1 MEYRVLGRTGLK
13 VSEIGLGTVEL
24 GMDYGLRIPG
34 EFERPSQ
41 TDAIS
46 LIHEAVEA
54 GVNFIDTARQYGVAE
69 EVLGKALRG
78 LRDKVILCT
87 KCAWFPGEVPTGSE
101 LHRAIRNDVETS
113 LRLLQTDCVEVMM
126 VHTATL
132 EVIGHSEVW
141 ETLESLRQE
150 GKLRYIG
157 ASTYGTQAPLA
168 AINNGACD
176 VLEIAYSL
184 LDQEAEERVL
194 PSAEKANIGVIA
206 RSVLYRGVL
215 TDLSMRLPA
224 DMEHLKTYVDALSFL
239 VQAGRQTLV
248 QAALRF
254 VLSNPAV
261 SVAIPGMRKPAHL
274 HEALPA
280 AGTTLTDRELRR
292 IRKLASQLKP
302 DLRLLGTE
310 KGHH

>member
-1 MEYRVLGRTGLK
+1 MEYRVLGRAGLK

-34 EFERPSQ
+34 EFERLSQ
-41 TDAIS
+41 TDAIP
-46 LIHEAVEA
+46 LIREAIDA
-54 GVNFIDTARQYGVAE
+54 GINFIDTARQYGAAE

-101 LHRAIRNDVETS
+101 LRRAIRKDVETS
-113 LRLLQTDCVEVMM
+113 LRLLQTDYVDVMM

-168 AINNGACD
+168 ALNDGVCD

-184 LDQEAEERVL
+184 LDQEVEDHVL
-194 PSAEKANIGVIA
+194 SSAKKANIGIIA

-215 TDLSMRLPA
+215 TDLSKRLPA
-224 DMEHLKTYVDALSFL
+224 DMEHLKAYVDALSFL
-239 VQAGRQTLV
+239 VQPGRQTLV

-254 VLSNPAV
+254 VLSHPAV
-261 SVAIPGMRKPAHL
+261 SVATVGMRKPGHL

-280 AGTTLTDRELRR
+280 AGTTLTDRELAR
-292 IRKLASQLKP
+292 IHELAPQLKP
-302 DLRLLGTE
+302 DFRLLGTE
-310 KGHH
+310 KDYQ

>member
-1 MEYRVLGRTGLK
+1 MEHRVLGRTGLN

-24 GMDYGLRIPG
+24 GRDYGLRIPG
-34 EFERPSQ
+34 EFEQPSQ
-41 TDAIS
+41 AEAIS
-46 LIHEAVEA
+46 LIREAVDT
-54 GVNFIDTARQYGVAE
+54 GITFIDTAQQYGTAE

-87 KCAWFPGEVPTGSE
+87 KCAWFPGEVPVGSQ
-101 LHRAIRNDVETS
+101 LGSAVRKDVETS
-113 LRLLQTDCVEVMM
+113 LRLLQTDYVDVMM

-132 EVIGHSEVW
+132 EVISHSEVW

-168 AINNGACD
+168 AINDGVCD
-176 VLEIAYSL
+176 VLEVAYSL
-184 LDQEAEERVL
+184 LDQEVEECVL
-194 PSAEKANIGVIA
+194 PSAEKANIGIVA
-206 RSVLYRGVL
+206 RSVLYRGIL
-215 TDLSMRLPA
+215 TDLSKRLPA
-224 DMEHLKTYVDALSFL
+224 DMEHLKAYVDELSFL
-239 VQAGRQTLV
+239 VQPGKQTTV

-261 SVAIPGMRKPAHL
+261 SVAIIGMRKPAHL

-280 AGTTLTDRELRR
+280 AGTTLTDRQLARIHEL
-292 IRKLASQLKP
+292 APQLRP
-302 DLRLLGTE
+302 DFQLLGTE
-310 KGHH
+310 KSHQ